1 MAHERHAQQQGL
13 ETEFLEPTLLAQDRG
28 LEAQLRE
35 TVRLAVDER
44 SDAELLRKPPQL
56 AHRCGFLLQV
66 DEMHLDAPLREKP
79 QRGACVGALAD
90 TENLHFHAPN
100 IFPATMSPRSKI
112 IAAAVLF
119 STGGAAIKWCG
130 FGAWQLAACRASI
143 AMLTILILLPEARRG
158 WSWRTAVVGVA
169 YAATTLLYVQANKHT
184 TAASAIFLQSTSPL
198 FILLLAPW
206 LLGEHAT
213 RRDIAQM
220 AVMGAGMA
228 LFLLGIDRPSATAPN
243 PALGNALA
251 AVCAVTWAFTVM
263 GYRWLAGRG
272 LSVAAA
278 AVSGNAAAATLSFVM
293 AQPLAAGRPA
303 DWAVVV
309 FLGVCQLGI
318 PYLFLARA
326 VPQLRALEV
335 GLFLLIE
342 PVLNP
347 IWAWLV
353 HGETPGPTT
362 IAGGVLILGATAGR
376 MILDVKQPMRAS
388 ITA

>member
-1 MAHERHAQQQGL
+1 
-13 ETEFLEPTLLAQDRG
+13 
-28 LEAQLRE
+28 
-35 TVRLAVDER
+35 
-44 SDAELLRKPPQL
+44 
-56 AHRCGFLLQV
+56 
-66 DEMHLDAPLREKP
+66 
-79 QRGACVGALAD
+79 
-90 TENLHFHAPN
+90 
-100 IFPATMSPRSKI
+100 MSPRSKI
-112 IAAAVLF
+112 IASAVLF

-198 FILLLAPW
+198 FILLLAPL

-213 RRDIAQM
+213 RRDIIQT
-220 AVMGAGMA
+220 AVMGAGLG
-228 LFLLGIDRPSATAPN
+228 LFFLGLDRPSATAPN
-243 PALGNALA
+243 PALGNVLA
-251 AVCAVTWAFTVM
+251 AICAVTWAFAVM
-263 GYRWLAGRG
+263 GYRWLAARG
-272 LSVAAA
+272 SSVAAA
-278 AVSGNAAAATLSFVM
+278 AVSGNLTAAMIALVM
-293 AQPLAAGRPA
+293 AQPLAAGRPG

-326 VPQLRALEV
+326 VPRVRALEV

-353 HGETPGPTT
+353 HGETPGPATLV
-362 IAGGVLILGATAGR
+362 GGAVILGATAGR
-376 MILDVKQPMRAS
+376 MIVDVRGAAKNKTGPPLGEPVC
-388 ITA
+388 